1 MTIKMLTDV
10 VYAPARHAKEV
21 KTELESLEFLDKRYK
36 MVKAKNNGA
45 GNANDV
51 VLREVLWLYL
61 CWQWDKEGTNDV
73 GGGRRE
79 EAVEVQLFH
88 AAGRRAAKH
97 GIFGSF
103 TLTIVCRTRTSRRM
117 SRRRG
122 AAGGGLNFCRR
133 PANFTCGLRNLGDCK
148 SSELKLDTA
157 AWRGRVI
164 FPSWVCALMESLPSF
179 LVQAR
184 AIERA

>member
-1 MTIKMLTDV
+1 MLTDV

-97 GIFGSF
+97 GIFGEEEEAHS
-103 TLTIVCRTRTSRRM
+103 LSRLSVGLELREGCQGGGG
-117 SRRRG
+117 RRG
-122 AAGGGLNFCRR
+122 GG
-133 PANFTCGLRNLGDCK
+133 A
-148 SSELKLDTA
+148 
-157 AWRGRVI
+157 
-164 FPSWVCALMESLPSF
+164 
-179 LVQAR
+179 
-184 AIERA
+184 